1 MEEIIWVEVLTRH
14 RDVAARHRCVGPEVR
29 VGRDYANDVVLD
41 DPYVAPR
48 HIRIFRDGAGA
59 LVAEDLGSGN
69 GLFGDRGSRKL
80 ARVLLDGER
89 LIRIGHTFL
98 RIRDASHAVAPERA
112 YASQTRHWPVL
123 VALAAAVLGIEAGS
137 MWLGET
143 SETHVYRYLY
153 PLLGLTLF
161 TSGWAAVWAVLSRV
175 FAGQAR
181 FERNLLIA
189 LSGILAYSLFDEF
202 VTYGA
207 YALSWRELVTY
218 QYVGMLCLLAIV
230 CFLHLRELRPTRLK
244 LKGGIVAVLLGVAI
258 GMHFLGQSE
267 IRTGFDPQ
275 SYVRRLQPPIVRLA
289 PVQSETAFFADVEEV
304 KSKLDRD
311 RKEALPDGASSG
323 SED

>member
-1 MEEIIWVEVLTRH
+1 MEEIIWVEVLSRH
-14 RDVAARHRCVGPEVR
+14 RDVAARYRCVGPEVR

-69 GLFGDRGSRKL
+69 GLFGERGSRKL
-80 ARVLLDGER
+80 ARILLDGER

-98 RIRDASHAVAPERA
+98 RIRDASHAVAPERP
-112 YASQTRHWPVL
+112 YASQTHHWPVL
-123 VALAAAVLGIEAGS
+123 VALAAAVLAIEAGS

-143 SETHVYRYLY
+143 SEAHVYRYLY

-189 LSGILAYSLFDEF
+189 LGGILIYSLFDEF

-207 YALSWRELVTY
+207 YALSWRALVTY

-244 LKGGIVAVLLGVAI
+244 LKAGIVAVLLGVAI
-258 GMHFLGQSE
+258 GMHLLGQSE

-275 SYVRRLQPPIVRLA
+275 SYVRRLQPPALRLA
-289 PVQSETAFFADVEEV
+289 PAQSETAFFADVEQV
-304 KSKLDRD
+304 KIKLDRD
-311 RKEALPDGASSG
+311 RKEALPDGATAG
-323 SED
+323 SEE